1 MEYIYDK
8 LEQYGNSDYYGF
20 HMPGHKRNKNFAG
33 INMPFGIDI
42 TEIDG
47 FDDLHHPKDLILN
60 AQKRA
65 AKIYD
70 ADNTYFIVN
79 GSTTGLLSAVLGC
92 TRKGDSILIARN
104 CHKSVYHAVYMN
116 ELRPVY
122 VYPKFNSSMELN
134 GEIDCKDIEK
144 ILDEYE
150 NIKAVVITSPTYDGV
165 VSDVK
170 SISDIVHKRNIP
182 LIVDEAHG
190 AHFGFHEYFPER
202 ANRLGADVVINSLH
216 KTLPALTMCGL
227 IHINGDIVNKSKIE
241 KYLHIIQTSSPSYIL
256 MASIDSC
263 VRFLAEDSKSYFD
276 SYVELLEN
284 TRKRLKKLKRL
295 QLLETENFD
304 KSKILISVKNT
315 DMSGNDLSNILREKY
330 HLQME
335 MAAGT
340 YVLAMTTVA
349 DTKEGMERLIKAL
362 EEIDNLA
369 GKRINESYIDFNLP
383 VLKRDFD
390 VSEIEELIINN
401 NLEVIY
407 KNYSNCENMIS
418 AEYAYVYP
426 PGIPII
432 VPGERISKEAS
443 LLLSTYEKLDF
454 SIEGGAEDGRIGVIF
469 NG

>member
-20 HMPGHKRNKNFAG
+20 HMPGHKRHKNFAG
-33 INMPFGIDI
+33 INMPFSIDI
-42 TEIDG
+42 TEIEG
-47 FDDLHHPKDLILN
+47 FDDLHHPKDLILD

-70 ADNTYFIVN
+70 ADNSYFIVN
-79 GSTTGLLSAVLGC
+79 GSTTGLISAVLGC

-104 CHKSVYHAVYMN
+104 CHKSVYNAIYMN
-116 ELRPVY
+116 ELNPIY
-122 VYPKFNSSMELN
+122 VYPQFNSNTELN
-134 GEIDCKDIEK
+134 GEISTLDVEK
-144 ILDEYE
+144 ILDNHE

-165 VSDVK
+165 VSDVR
-170 SISDIVHKRNIP
+170 SIAKAAHKRNIP

-190 AHFGFHEYFPER
+190 AHFGFNEYFPER

-227 IHINGDIVNKSKIE
+227 IHVNGTLVNKNKIE

-263 VRFLAEDSKSYFD
+263 IRFLENDGEVYFKN
-276 SYVELLEN
+276 YVELLDY

-295 QLLETENFD
+295 QLLETKNFD
-304 KSKILISVKNT
+304 KSKILISAKHTNL
-315 DMSGNDLSNILREKY
+315 SGNQLSDILLQKY

-335 MAAGT
+335 MASGT
-340 YVLAMTTVA
+340 YILAMTSVA
-349 DTKEGMERLIKAL
+349 DTNEGMDRLVNAL
-362 EEIDNLA
+362 EEIDSSV
-369 GKRINESYIDFNLP
+369 NEGTCNIDFNLHK
-383 VLKRDFD
+383 LKKEYT
-390 VSEIEELIINN
+390 VSEIEGLIIDNKIKT
-401 NLEVIY
+401 VSKSY
-407 KNYSNCENMIS
+407 KDSVDMIS

-432 VPGERISKEAS
+432 VPGERISKEVCD
-443 LLLSTYEKLDF
+443 LICNYEKLDF
-454 SIEGGAEDGRIGVIF
+454 SIEGGKEEGMIEVIC